1 MLNIKRI
8 SLIAIALL
16 VVGVVGSVITFKT
29 AYQSDWITKE
39 KVTPSEGIDNLDIL
53 TNNTKIEVL
62 PTNDTDITAELSTKN
77 KKHELLTKVEDST
90 FLIQVKDKQKSF
102 ISLDLFSF
110 GTTLKVY
117 VPKKVYDSLQ
127 VESDNGRITLE
138 QIQANDVYVKA
149 DNGRIEIEDIE
160 GATVTG
166 KASNGLISMRNIRS
180 TAINVNTSNGKIVLD
195 HVEGEIF
202 GATNNGAIELVGKD
216 LDRPI
221 ELETDN
227 GKINIQTEQEPTN
240 VTFDVRVDN
249 GKVRIFGES
258 NWDTIIGN
266 GENIIKLKTN
276 NGGITITK

>member
-202 GATNNGAIELVGKD
+202 GATNNGAIELVAKD